1 MARPLLKRSEALA
14 WLPASA
20 ELGSAALLSDTR
32 LLVWLGNSR
41 TPQLLA
47 LEDMSGIKKINLV
60 IDARDVLLL
69 AAQVPPLS
77 AQKLAQALPNIIED
91 RLLQDASEV
100 VIALG
105 DKLPD
110 GQRQLAIA
118 DRAWLEQVKNAFDR
132 RGIKVGSIWPAQL
145 ALPQR
150 DGRWIVA
157 AVGNGL
163 TLRTAQSGIG
173 WSAGHSEDE
182 RVAALHGLF
191 DAAKLGEHLSP
202 DQSTV
207 DAVID
212 DTAWSEPLAKF
223 AEQRNIR
230 FEIFSLPRPVP
241 CSADLSAAASG
252 KIGQL
257 ATGKKF
263 NWSTWRW
270 PLWLAAACALVGV
283 VGINAQWW
291 LLAREKADLKLQ
303 AEQTFKAAFPSAGVV
318 VDPPLQ
324 AQRLVSA
331 MRGQSGQMAPED
343 FTVLITKFSDA
354 IEAVAVD
361 SLSSVD
367 FKDGRLKVKFQPGYA
382 DSPEARDQLRKNLSR
397 SGLKIQFD
405 DSASAKNEAL
415 ATISV
420 NQ

>member
-1 MARPLLKRSEALA
+1 MARPLLKRSEATA
-14 WLPASA
+14 WLPAKA
-20 ELGSAALLSDTR
+20 DLGAQTIGPDTR

-41 TPQLLA
+41 TAQLIS

-77 AQKLAQALPNIIED
+77 AQKLAQALPNIVED
-91 RLLQDASEV
+91 RLLQDSSEV
-100 VIALG
+100 VIAMG
-105 DKLPD
+105 EKLAD

-163 TLRTAQSGIG
+163 TLRTNQSGIG
-173 WSAGHSEDE
+173 WAAGYSATD
-182 RVAALHGLF
+182 RVNALHGLF
-191 DAAKLGEHLSP
+191 DAAKLGENISP
-202 DQSTV
+202 DQLTV

-212 DTAWSEPLAKF
+212 DTAWSEPLAQF
-223 AEQRNIR
+223 AEQRGIR
-230 FEIFSLPRPVP
+230 FEVFALPRPVP

-252 KIGQL
+252 KIGRL
-257 ATGKKF
+257 ATGRKF

-283 VGINAQWW
+283 IGINTQWW

-324 AQRLVSA
+324 AQRLVASL
-331 MRGQSGQMAPED
+331 RGQSGQMAPED
-343 FTVLITKFSDA
+343 FTILITKFSDA

-361 SLSSVD
+361 SLTSID
-367 FKDGRLKVKFQPGYA
+367 FKEGRLKVKFQPGYA
-382 DSPEARDQLRKNLSR
+382 DTPEARDQLRKNALR
-397 SGLKIQFD
+397 GGLKIQFD
-405 DSASAKNEAL
+405 ESGSKNESL